1 MYTKEE
7 YAKDCQI
14 HNDMRRLVDS
24 DVNRLNYHLMAPA
37 GWLNDPNGLVEK
49 NGINHVY
56 FQYTPFDAGWGIKSW
71 GHYTTKDWIT
81 YKEEEPF
88 VFADN
93 RLDRDGAY
101 SGSAIVKDG
110 IIHYFYTGNVKLLD
124 GDYDYILTGR
134 EQNTIH
140 LTSSDGFHFSGKE
153 LVLANSDY
161 PDDMTTHVR
170 DPKIL
175 KDGEKYVMVLG
186 ARSIEDKGCALVYH
200 STDLSH
206 WHYVTRI
213 QTSEKFGFMWE
224 CPDLFKLGNQLILS
238 VSPQGLEKEEAR
250 YQNVFQSG
258 YFLVDENHGDY
269 TVRRFEE
276 FDYGFDFYAVQTF
289 EDESGRRILMAWMGL
304 PMESE
309 YQEDPTVKYNWRH
322 ALTMP
327 RELVF
332 QNGAIY
338 QRPLKEFEKLR
349 KNEFQSQ
356 ISEFTQWQTEN
367 CCFEI
372 NVTFSNPAE
381 SFSLRLRDDVILTFD
396 GSLLSLKMGES
407 GFGRTQRNIAL
418 DKVSRL
424 QFFSDTSSI
433 EIFING
439 GRYTMTSRVFSDTL
453 KQIITFDSK
462 SDGQLTIYDLKKFN
476 IE

>member
-1 MYTKEE
+1 
-7 YAKDCQI
+7 
-14 HNDMRRLVDS
+14 
-24 DVNRLNYHLMAPA
+24 
-37 GWLNDPNGLVEK
+37 
-49 NGINHVY
+49 
-56 FQYTPFDAGWGIKSW
+56 
-71 GHYTTKDWIT
+71 
-81 YKEEEPF
+81 
-88 VFADN
+88 
-93 RLDRDGAY
+93 
-101 SGSAIVKDG
+101 
-110 IIHYFYTGNVKLLD
+110 
-124 GDYDYILTGR
+124 
-134 EQNTIH
+134 
-140 LTSSDGFHFSGKE
+140 
-153 LVLANSDY
+153 
-161 PDDMTTHVR
+161 
-170 DPKIL
+170 
-175 KDGEKYVMVLG
+175 
-186 ARSIEDKGCALVYH
+186 
-200 STDLSH
+200 
-206 WHYVTRI
+206 
-213 QTSEKFGFMWE
+213 
-224 CPDLFKLGNQLILS
+224 
-238 VSPQGLEKEEAR
+238 
-250 YQNVFQSG
+250 
-258 YFLVDENHGDY
+258 
-269 TVRRFEE
+269 
-276 FDYGFDFYAVQTF
+276 
-289 EDESGRRILMAWMGL
+289 MAWMGL

-332 QNGAIY
+332 RNGAVY

-381 SFSLRLRDDVILTFD
+381 SFSLRLRDDVILTFH

-424 QFFSDTSSI
+424 QFFSDTSSL

-453 KQIITFDSK
+453 KQTITFDSK